1 MMEKYAQVTK
11 LRNAECVS
19 ADGWSGLAVK
29 SLQTEETT
37 KKDLHNIA
45 ELGYSVDRLMRYKG
59 GNYFYEEIQITD
71 RAGRIG
77 CCSNADDLYAQYF
90 REA

>member
-19 ADGWSGLAVK
+19 ADGWSGLSVK

-45 ELGYSVDRLMRYKG
+45 ELGYSVDRLMR
-59 GNYFYEEIQITD
+59 
-71 RAGRIG
+71 
-77 CCSNADDLYAQYF
+77 
-90 REA
+90 

>member
-37 KKDLHNIA
+37 KKDLHNA
-45 ELGYSVDRLMRYKG
+45 PKLGYSVYMRCYAIK
-59 GNYFYEEIQITD
+59 EEIF
-71 RAGRIG
+71 
-77 CCSNADDLYAQYF
+77 L
-90 REA
+90 

>member
-37 KKDLHNIA
+37 KKDLHNIKSHGILNGHSA
-45 ELGYSVDRLMRYKG
+45 NGPVA
-59 GNYFYEEIQITD
+59 QVV
-71 RAGRIG
+71 RAHP
-77 CCSNADDLYAQYF
+77 
-90 REA
+90 